1 MSKPF
6 HLVSSF
12 VLQRMLCLILGFDY
26 IRWMGIVNIWQGN
39 VKIGKK
45 NVNMHKPHIKIY
57 ATSPIFSFQRST
69 LPAAWLRV
77 SSDILPSAQASSTAR
92 YCVS

>member
-1 MSKPF
+1 
-6 HLVSSF
+6 
-12 VLQRMLCLILGFDY
+12 MLCLILGFDY

-69 LPAAWLRV
+69 LPAA
-77 SSDILPSAQASSTAR
+77 
-92 YCVS
+92 